1 MIFHS
6 ITEMHREF
14 ENINTSHYD
23 DDDGENSTD
32 EIEIPET
39 NIANIENNN
48 GDIDINNN
56 DN

>member
-23 DDDGENSTD
+23 DDDENSTD